1 MINAELF
8 NPQSIVVVGASNN
21 TAKPGGKV
29 LENLINGG
37 FKNLYVLN
45 PGQETVQGIKSFK
58 MFDDLPDTDMAIL
71 AIPAEEC
78 LNSIKSLTSKGV
90 KSYIILSAGFSE
102 YDEAGNSIE
111 QSIKEF
117 AIKNEITIF
126 GPNCIGIINENY
138 KGAFTL
144 PIPRHDKKGV
154 EFVSSS
160 GSTAVFVM
168 EAGIKTGLPFSNI
181 YSVGNAMMIKVEDII
196 EYLDNNFNPDISS
209 KIIAVYIEQVSDAQ
223 KLIRHCRSLR
233 QKGCNIVG
241 IKSGVTEAGGRAAS
255 SHTGAMATPELFVEA
270 IFRKAGII
278 QCESREEM
286 LYIASVLYCGIP
298 EDRNV
303 AIITHA
309 GGVGV
314 MSSDAL
320 EKNQMKV
327 PKIEGKKSQELLKIL
342 HKGSSVSNPI
352 DFLATG
358 TAEQLNT
365 IIDYC
370 NSDFHIIDSIIVIF
384 GSPGLFD
391 VQPVYEVLI
400 RKIKNS
406 LKPIYPVLPS
416 PINTSA
422 AMVYFVKE
430 GMVYFGD
437 EVILAK
443 AIAKTYHRPKIFDND
458 NRKPQ
463 ILSFEIIQIL
473 LKNKN
478 NFLAPEDNR
487 LVLDYFKIPIVEEQ
501 IVRNEK
507 ELLIATNSMDFP
519 IVMKIIGPLHK
530 TESGGVELNITNEKQ
545 AIDTFYKIMN
555 LAEAKAVLLQPMLK
569 GHELYIGAKKD
580 AVSGHLILFGS
591 GGIYLEALKDTQSV
605 LIPAEKNEI
614 LEAISSLKTFSV
626 LKGMRGQKGIDIDL
640 FADIIIKISELLIS
654 IPQISEIDLNPL
666 IASGDKIIAVD
677 SRIRI
682 E

>member
-1 MINAELF
+1 MINSELF

-29 LENLINGG
+29 LKNLINGG

-45 PGQETVQGIKSFK
+45 PGQDSVQGLKSFK
-58 MFDDLPDTDMAIL
+58 TFDELPAADMAIL
-71 AIPAEEC
+71 AIQAEEC
-78 LNSIKSLTSKGV
+78 LNSIKSLTAKGV
-90 KSYIILSAGFSE
+90 KAYIILSAGFSE
-102 YDEAGNSIE
+102 YDEAGTSIE
-111 QSIKEF
+111 DNIKEF
-117 AIKNEITIF
+117 ALKNDLTIF

-144 PIPRHDKKGV
+144 PIPKYDKKGI

-168 EAGIKTGLPFSNI
+168 EAGIKSGIPFSNI
-181 YSVGNAMMIKVEDII
+181 YSVGNAMMIEVEDIL
-196 EYLDNNFNPDISS
+196 EYLDINFDPTTSS
-209 KIIAVYIEQVSDAQ
+209 KIISVYIEQISDAQ
-223 KLIRHCRSLR
+223 KLIKHCRSLR

-286 LYIASVLYCGIP
+286 LYISSVLYSGIP
-298 EDRNV
+298 QDKSV

-314 MSSDAL
+314 MCSDAL

-327 PKIEGKKSQELLKIL
+327 PKNEGKKAEELLKTL

-358 TAEQLNT
+358 TADQLST

-370 NSDFHIIDSIIVIF
+370 NTEFQNIDSIIVIF

-391 VQPVYEVLI
+391 VKPVYQVLI
-400 RKIKNS
+400 DKIKNS
-406 LKPIYPVLPS
+406 SKPIYPVLPS
-416 PINTSA
+416 PVNTSA
-422 AMVYFVKE
+422 AMDYFVDE
-430 GMVYFGD
+430 GMLYFAD

-443 AIAKTYHRPKIFDND
+443 AVAKTYHRPPIYDDVRNIGKS
-458 NRKPQ
+458 
-463 ILSFEIIQIL
+463 LSTALIQIIQKQ
-473 LKNKN
+473 KNS
-478 NFLAPEDNR
+478 FLAPEANK
-487 LVLDYFKIPIVEEQ
+487 LILGYFDIPIVEEH
-501 IVRNEK
+501 IIRNEK
-507 ELLIATNSMDFP
+507 ELSVVIKTLEFP
-519 IVMKIIGPLHK
+519 VVMKIIGPVHK
-530 TESGGVELNITNEKQ
+530 TESGGVVLNITNTEQ
-545 AIDTFYKIMN
+545 AKDTYKKIMN
-555 LAEAKAVLLQPMLK
+555 LEGAEAVLIQPMLT

-580 AVSGHLILFGS
+580 NVSGHLILFGS
-591 GGIYLEALKDTQSV
+591 GGIYLEALKDTKSV
-605 LIPAEKNEI
+605 LLPANKNEI
-614 LEAISSLKTFSV
+614 MDAISTLKTFSV
-626 LKGMRGQKGIDIDL
+626 LKGIRGQKGINIDL
-640 FADIIIKISELLIS
+640 FADIIIKVSELLIS
-654 IPQISEIDLNPL
+654 IPEISEMDLNPL
-666 IASGDKIIAVD
+666 IATGDKIIAVD

-682 E
+682 K

>member
-29 LENLINGG
+29 LENLKNGG

-45 PGQETVQGIKSFK
+45 PGQDCVQEIKSFK
-58 MFDDLPDTDMAIL
+58 TFDELPATDMAIL

-78 LNSIKSLTSKGV
+78 LNSIKSLTAKGV

-102 YDEAGNSIE
+102 YDEAGTSIE
-111 QSIKEF
+111 DNIKEF
-117 AIKNEITIF
+117 ALKNNLTIF

-144 PIPRHDKKGV
+144 PIPKHDKKGV

-168 EAGIKTGLPFSNI
+168 EAGVKTGLSFSNI
-181 YSVGNAMMIKVEDII
+181 YSVGNAMMIEVEDIL
-196 EYLDNNFNPDISS
+196 EYLDNNFNPATSS
-209 KIIAVYIEQVSDAQ
+209 KIIAIYIEQISDAQ

-286 LYIASVLYCGIP
+286 LYIASVLYSGIP
-298 EDRNV
+298 QGKNLV
-303 AIITHA
+303 IVTHA

-314 MSSDAL
+314 MCSDAL

-327 PKIEGKKSQELLKIL
+327 PKIEGTKAEELLKTL

-358 TAEQLNT
+358 TADQLST

-370 NSDFHIIDSIIVIF
+370 NTEFQNIDSIIVIF

-391 VQPVYEVLI
+391 VKPVYEVLI
-400 RKIKNS
+400 NKIKNS

-416 PINTSA
+416 SVNTSV
-422 AMVYFVKE
+422 AMDYFVEE
-430 GMVYFGD
+430 GMLYFAD

-443 AIAKTYHRPKIFDND
+443 AIAKAYHSPTIYND
-458 NRKPQ
+458 VQNIGKS
-463 ILSFEIIQIL
+463 LSSDLIQIIQ
-473 LKNKN
+473 KNKN
-478 NFLAPEDNR
+478 SFLTPEANR
-487 LVLDYFKIPIVEEQ
+487 MILDYFKIPIVEEHA
-501 IVRNEK
+501 VRNEK
-507 ELLIATNSMDFP
+507 ELAIAINSIDFP
-519 IVMKIIGPLHK
+519 TVMKIVGPLHK
-530 TESGGVELNITNEKQ
+530 TESGGVVLNITNVAQ
-545 AIDTFYKIMN
+545 AKDAYNKIMN
-555 LAEAKAVLLQPMLK
+555 SAGAEAVLIQAMLT

-580 AVSGHLILFGS
+580 KVSGHLIMFGS
-591 GGIYLEALKDTQSV
+591 GGIYLEALKDTKSV
-605 LIPAEKNEI
+605 LLPADKNEI
-614 LEAISSLKTFSV
+614 LEAISTLKTFPV
-626 LKGMRGQKGIDIDL
+626 LQGMRGQKGINIDH

-654 IPQISEIDLNPL
+654 IPEISEMDLNPL

>member
-1 MINAELF
+1 MINSELF
-8 NPQSIVVVGASNN
+8 NPQSIVVIGASNN

-45 PGQETVQGIKSFK
+45 PGQDSVQGIKSFK
-58 MFDDLPDTDMAIL
+58 TFDELPAADMAIL
-71 AIPAEEC
+71 AIQAEEC
-78 LNSIKSLTSKGV
+78 LNSIKSLTAKGV
-90 KSYIILSAGFSE
+90 KAYIILSAGFSE
-102 YDEAGNSIE
+102 YDEAGTSIE
-111 QSIKEF
+111 DNIKEF
-117 AIKNEITIF
+117 ALKNDLTIF

-144 PIPRHDKKGV
+144 PIPKHDKKGV

-168 EAGIKTGLPFSNI
+168 EAGIKSGLPFSNI
-181 YSVGNAMMIKVEDII
+181 YSVGNAMMIEVEDIL
-196 EYLDNNFNPDISS
+196 EYLDINFDPTTSS
-209 KIIAVYIEQVSDAQ
+209 KIISVYIEQISDAP

-270 IFRKAGII
+270 IFRKAEII

-286 LYIASVLYCGIP
+286 LYISSVLYSGIP
-298 EDRNV
+298 QDKNV

-314 MSSDAL
+314 MCSDAL

-327 PKIEGKKSQELLKIL
+327 PKIEGKKAEELLKTL

-358 TAEQLNT
+358 TADQLST

-370 NSDFHIIDSIIVIF
+370 NTEFQNIDSIIVIF

-391 VQPVYEVLI
+391 VKPVYQVLI
-400 RKIKNS
+400 DKIKNS
-406 LKPIYPVLPS
+406 SKPIYPVLPS
-416 PINTSA
+416 PVNTSA
-422 AMVYFVKE
+422 AMDYFVDE
-430 GMVYFGD
+430 GMLYFAD

-443 AIAKTYHRPKIFDND
+443 AVAKTYHRPPIYDDVPNIGKS
-458 NRKPQ
+458 
-463 ILSFEIIQIL
+463 LSTALIQIIQKQ
-473 LKNKN
+473 KNS
-478 NFLAPEDNR
+478 FLAPEANK
-487 LVLDYFKIPIVEEQ
+487 LILGYFDIPIVEEH
-501 IVRNEK
+501 IIRNEK
-507 ELLIATNSMDFP
+507 ELSVVIKTLEFP
-519 IVMKIIGPLHK
+519 VVMKIIGPVHK
-530 TESGGVELNITNEKQ
+530 TESGGVVLNITNTEQ
-545 AIDTFYKIMN
+545 AKDTYKKIMN
-555 LAEAKAVLLQPMLK
+555 LEGAEAVLIQPMLT

-580 AVSGHLILFGS
+580 NVSGHLILFGS
-591 GGIYLEALKDTQSV
+591 GGIYLEALKDTKSV
-605 LIPAEKNEI
+605 LLPANKNEI
-614 LEAISSLKTFSV
+614 MDAISTLKTFSV
-626 LKGMRGQKGIDIDL
+626 LKGIRGQKGINIDL
-640 FADIIIKISELLIS
+640 FADIIIKVSELLIS
-654 IPQISEIDLNPL
+654 IPEISEIDLNPL
-666 IASGDKIIAVD
+666 IATKDKIIAVD

>member
-8 NPQSIVVVGASNN
+8 NPQNIVVVGASNN

-45 PGQETVQGIKSFK
+45 PGQDSVQGIKSYK
-58 MFDDLPDTDMAIL
+58 TFDELPATDMAIL
-71 AIPAEEC
+71 AISAEEC
-78 LNSIKSLTSKGV
+78 LNSIKNLTAKGV
-90 KSYIILSAGFSE
+90 RSYIILSAGFSE
-102 YDEAGNSIE
+102 YDEAGTIIE
-111 QSIKEF
+111 NNIKEF
-117 AIKNEITIF
+117 AIENDLTIF
-126 GPNCIGIINENY
+126 GPNCIGIINEFY

-144 PIPRHDKKGV
+144 PIPKHNKNGV

-181 YSVGNAMMIKVEDII
+181 YSVGNAMMIEVEDIL
-196 EYLDNNFNPDISS
+196 EYIDINFNPTTSS
-209 KIIAVYIEQVSDAQ
+209 KIIAVYIEQISDAQ

-233 QKGCNIVG
+233 QKGCHIVG

-278 QCESREEM
+278 HCESREEM
-286 LYIASVLYCGIP
+286 LYIASVLYRGIP
-298 EDRNV
+298 KDKNV

-314 MSSDAL
+314 MCSDAL
-320 EKNQMKV
+320 EKSQMKV
-327 PKIEGKKSQELLKIL
+327 PKIESTKAEELLKIL

-358 TAEQLNT
+358 NADQLDT

-370 NSDFHIIDSIIVIF
+370 NTEFQNIDSIIVIF

-391 VQPVYEVLI
+391 VKPVYDVLI
-400 RKIKNS
+400 KKIKNS
-406 LKPIYPVLPS
+406 IKPIYPVLPS
-416 PINTSA
+416 PVNTSV
-422 AMVYFVKE
+422 AMDYFVEE
-430 GMVYFGD
+430 GMLYFAD

-443 AIAKTYHRPKIFDND
+443 AIAKTFYSPKIYDNVKI
-458 NRKPQ
+458 NGINLSPQ
-463 ILSFEIIQIL
+463 LKLNIQN
-473 LKNKN
+473 NKN
-478 NFLAPEDNR
+478 SYLSPEINR
-487 LVLDYFKIPIVEEQ
+487 LLLDYFKIPIVEEQ
-501 IVRNEK
+501 IIRNEK
-507 ELLIATNSMDFP
+507 ELAIALESMDFP

-530 TESGGVELNITNEKQ
+530 TDSGGVILNINNSEGAKD
-545 AIDTFYKIMN
+545 AFNKIMN
-555 LAEAKAVLLQPMLK
+555 LAGAESVLIQPMLK
-569 GHELYIGAKKD
+569 GHEIYIGAKKD
-580 AVSGHLILFGS
+580 TVSGHLILFGS
-591 GGIYLEALKDTQSV
+591 GGIYLEALKDTKSI
-605 LIPAEKNEI
+605 LIPVDKNEI
-614 LEAISSLKTFSV
+614 LNEISTLKTFSI
-626 LKGMRGQKGIDIDL
+626 LKGIRGQKGINIDL
-640 FADIIIKISELLIS
+640 FAEIIIKISELLLS
-654 IPQISEIDLNPL
+654 IPEISEMDLNPL